1 MTGEENWYIIF
12 CKEEKKEILDNMR
25 GRSRK
30 RSIRNVREKALLAAI
45 LAGAAFM
52 MIFLFVGLKNRTSKG
67 KMQGL
72 AMRNMPTHWGKRM
85 ETKPSYGTARAI
97 LANLAGRNKSSLLI

>member
-1 MTGEENWYIIF
+1 
-12 CKEEKKEILDNMR
+12 MR

-30 RSIRNVREKALLAAI
+30 RSIRNVREKALLAAV

-52 MIFLFVGLKNRTSKG
+52 VIFLFVGLKIGQAKSK
-67 KMQGL
+67 KQRL

-85 ETKPSYGTARAI
+85 ETKPSYGMARAI
-97 LANLAGRNKSSLLI
+97 LANLAGRNKPSRLI